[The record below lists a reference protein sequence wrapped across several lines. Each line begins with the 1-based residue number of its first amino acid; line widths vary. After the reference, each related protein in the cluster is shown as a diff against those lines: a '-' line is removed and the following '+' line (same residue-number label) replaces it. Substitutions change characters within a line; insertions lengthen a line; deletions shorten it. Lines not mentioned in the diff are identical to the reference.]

1 MQLVLNIILNVFS
14 MLSGF
19 LSLNRLYEKN
29 FKMMWVKLGS
39 LLLLTVGQ
47 AFISYLEKPYL
58 NSFTMIFLLVVMTKL
73 LFQCKD
79 YIFLLYDTFIAV
91 CYFIA
96 DLIATLAISIATKNV
111 VSITL
116 QQNDLILS
124 RYLLNIILVF
134 MLCNSI
140 PIIFQ
145 KKKNDAIHWYEVI
158 SYILLAVF
166 EASSA
171 AYISYC
177 IQHSSSGM
185 FLVFFLVG
193 CFILDVYI
201 VFVFY
206 RLAESRK
213 IEQEFL
219 LIRQQ
224 SSIQL
229 DVYRELSK
237 KYEKSIRIA
246 HDAKKH
252 VHALEN
258 LIESDKAAAYRD
270 SLCQELNK
278 LYPEFHHSNQMLTVI
293 INHAL
298 FKAEQSEIRFELHI
312 EEVDLLFISDMD
324 LTTIFANILDN
335 AIEACRT
342 LAEDR
347 RLIRLYVER
356 KIGFIIIHIT
366 NPYEAINSESG
377 KVYRSTKYGHAG
389 IGLSNVRKTVEK
401 YNGVFD
407 IETNDRMFTVS
418 ITIPER
424 I

>member
-1 MQLVLNIILNVFS
+1 MQLALNIILNVFS
-14 MLSGF
+14 VLSGF
-19 LSLNRLYEKN
+19 LALNRLYEKN
-29 FKMMWVKLGS
+29 FKMIWMKIGS

-47 AFISYLEKPYL
+47 AFISYLERPYL
-58 NSFTMIFLLVVMTKL
+58 NSLTMIFLLIVMTKL
-73 LFQCKD
+73 LFQCRN

-91 CYFIA
+91 CYFIS

-116 QQNDLILS
+116 QQSDLMLS

-140 PIIFQ
+140 SIIFQ
-145 KKKNDAIHWYEVI
+145 KKKNDAIYWYEVI

-171 AYISYC
+171 AYISYFT
-177 IQHSSSGM
+177 QRFSSGM
-185 FLVFFLVG
+185 FLVFFLIG

-206 RLAESRK
+206 RLAESRR

-224 SSIQL
+224 SNIQL

-237 KYEKSIRIA
+237 KYEKSIRIV

-252 VHALEN
+252 LNALEN
-258 LIESDKAAAYRD
+258 LIESEKAATYRD
-270 SLCQELNK
+270 SLCQELDK

-298 FKAEQSEIRFELHI
+298 FKAEQSKIRFDLHI

-342 LAEDR
+342 LTEDR
-347 RLIRLYVER
+347 RLIRLHVER

-366 NPYEAINSESG
+366 NPYEAINPDSE
-377 KVYRSTKYGHAG
+377 KMYKSTKYGHAG

-407 IETNDRMFTVS
+407 IETNERMFTVS

>member
-1 MQLVLNIILNVFS
+1 MQLALNIILNVFS
-14 MLSGF
+14 VLSGF
-19 LSLNRLYEKN
+19 LALNRLYEKN
-29 FKMMWVKLGS
+29 FKMIWMKIGS

-47 AFISYLEKPYL
+47 AFISYLERPYL
-58 NSFTMIFLLVVMTKL
+58 NSLTMIFLLIVMTKL
-73 LFQCKD
+73 LFQCRN

-91 CYFIA
+91 CYFIS

-116 QQNDLILS
+116 QQSDLMLS

-140 PIIFQ
+140 SIIFQ
-145 KKKNDAIHWYEVI
+145 KKKNDAIYWYEVI

-171 AYISYC
+171 AYISYFT
-177 IQHSSSGM
+177 QRFSSGM
-185 FLVFFLVG
+185 FLVFFLIG

-206 RLAESRK
+206 RLAESRR

-224 SSIQL
+224 SNIQL

-237 KYEKSIRIA
+237 KYEKSIRIV

-252 VHALEN
+252 LNALKN
-258 LIESDKAAAYRD
+258 LIESEKAATYRD
-270 SLCQELNK
+270 SLCQELDK

-298 FKAEQSEIRFELHI
+298 FKAEQSKIRFDLHI
-312 EEVDLLFISDMD
+312 EEVDLLFISD
-324 LTTIFANILDN
+324 N

-342 LAEDR
+342 LTEDR
-347 RLIRLYVER
+347 RLIRLHVER

-366 NPYEAINSESG
+366 NPYEAINPDSE
-377 KVYRSTKYGHAG
+377 KMYKSTKYGHAG

-407 IETNDRMFTVS
+407 IETNERMFTVS